1 MKMYLKKTHG
11 ALFVLALV
19 LCGVAHAADATAPET
34 APLPLAPE
42 PLPESAVPEAPRVPP
57 TPPPPEKPIEPGV
70 VRVPYV
76 PEIVK
81 QQIRDQVRAELRA
94 DVVQDVLTHAK
105 EQRWGVPGV
114 LPDWIERIKLK
125 GDFRVRLQGEKYAD
139 GNVDNLLTLA
149 YPDFPAINKAGGFTL
164 KPELLLN
171 TTEDRVRLRERLRLG
186 LEAAA
191 TNEVK
196 VIVQLSTGNTTDPVS
211 TNQTL
216 GNSGG
221 RYGLVIDQAYLRWD
235 GLNADRYPWL
245 TWWAGR
251 VANPYLSTDLVW
263 DSDLAFEGLAATY
276 RYNLAFSDDLLALSE
291 RDNTLFFTAG
301 AFPIQEVALSS
312 RDKWLYGAQLGAEFI
327 STRQSRLK
335 LALSYYNFVRIA
347 GRRHSGLRVNSEF
360 DHEAPDFMQKG
371 NTLFDMYDEDPIAD
385 RFALASDY
393 NLANFTLVYDI
404 ARFAPHHMVWTAD
417 YVRNLGYDRSEI
429 ARRTGGESNTTQF
442 IDARTVGYQ
451 LQASFGWP
459 LILERGTWRVSI
471 AYKHLERDAVPDAF
485 TDSDFHLG
493 GTDAKGWIVGGE
505 YAFADNTW
513 LTVRYLTADAI
524 DGPPL
529 GIDILQIDVN
539 AKF

>member
-1 MKMYLKKTHG
+1 MKTYQKKTNG

-19 LCGVAHAADATAPET
+19 LCGAAHAVDEAAPET
-34 APLPLAPE
+34 ATVPIVSEPMPTSVAPE
-42 PLPESAVPEAPRVPP
+42 TPNTPQTL
-57 TPPPPEKPIEPGV
+57 PPPAEKSIEPGV

-81 QQIRDQVRAELRA
+81 QQIRDQVRSELRA
-94 DVVQDVLTHAK
+94 DIVQDVLTHAK

-114 LPDWIERIKLK
+114 LPDWIDRIKLK
-125 GDFRVRLQGEKYAD
+125 GDFRIRAQGEKYAD

-196 VIVQLSTGNTTDPVS
+196 VIVQLSTGNTIDPVS

-216 GNSGG
+216 GNTGG

-245 TWWAGR
+245 TLWAGR

-263 DSDLAFEGLAATY
+263 DGDLAFEGLATTY
-276 RYNLAFSDDLLALSE
+276 RYNLALSDDLLAQSE

-301 AFPIQEVALSS
+301 AFPLQEVALSS

-327 STRQSRLK
+327 STRQSKLK

-347 GRRHSGLRVNSEF
+347 GRRHGGLRVNSEF

-404 ARFAPHHMVWTAD
+404 ARFAPHHVVLTAD

-429 ARRTGGESNTTQF
+429 ERRTGGEFNTTQF

-451 LQASFGWP
+451 LQASFGCSAR
-459 LILERGTWRVSI
+459 I
-471 AYKHLERDAVPDAF
+471 
-485 TDSDFHLG
+485 
-493 GTDAKGWIVGGE
+493 
-505 YAFADNTW
+505 
-513 LTVRYLTADAI
+513 
-524 DGPPL
+524 
-529 GIDILQIDVN
+529 
-539 AKF
+539 